1 MVCIESKSGGYSGL
15 MTVAKA
21 KSRAQTFTISDLVD
35 YAREGALRIPEFQ
48 RSFRW
53 GQKDIFD
60 LFDSIRRGYPVG
72 NALLWRREAP
82 AGNVRFGEL
91 GIVAPERHDALW
103 VVDGQQRITSLVNAV
118 AEEIDANSQFAVVYL
133 PKHERFTSLRNARGQ
148 VAVPVPTLF
157 SIPRL
162 FMWFQENPDGQQ
174 YAEHLQTVTTA
185 LRDFALPTTVLE
197 RADEDELRRIFDR
210 INNAGKRLKKSEVFN
225 AINGAS
231 GSGAEIVNVTT
242 IADSLASSTTFGRMP
257 DDMVYSALL
266 VRRHPDLT
274 RSPNDEFTPDRRK
287 LSDFPDEDEATSFR
301 RTEDSLHATVKFL
314 QDRVGVP
321 HMTFLPQ
328 QFLLLILNRYFS
340 LFPDPDRRTRRLLV
354 RWFWRAAANAVLL
367 SLSSSTSV
375 RKLTKLIVKGDE
387 HGSIQRLLDAVK
399 VENTF
404 TTPDLEVFRTNQG
417 ASRIALCTM
426 WARHPRSLET
436 RKRLEF
442 NDLAASVEEIG
453 SLNDVVRRV
462 VSSNDCDERHRIS
475 TGNRVILGF
484 EDPDIADWMAM
495 VYDSIRD
502 REIDE
507 VLASHF
513 FTPDDVRL
521 FGSDPQTVIERR
533 TQRIV
538 DEVHRFLDVQTGRD
552 PDASAPAAP
561 SPDDEL

>member
-340 LFPDPDRRTRRLLV
+340 LSPTRTDALAGFSSDGFGEPPRMRCCCLSPAIRLCV
-354 RWFWRAAANAVLL
+354 SSPN
-367 SLSSSTSV
+367 SLSKAMSMGRFKGFWMRLKSRTLSP
-375 RKLTKLIVKGDE
+375 LLIWKFSE
-387 HGSIQRLLDAVK
+387 
-399 VENTF
+399 
-404 TTPDLEVFRTNQG
+404 P
-417 ASRIALCTM
+417 
-426 WARHPRSLET
+426 
-436 RKRLEF
+436 
-442 NDLAASVEEIG
+442 
-453 SLNDVVRRV
+453 
-462 VSSNDCDERHRIS
+462 
-475 TGNRVILGF
+475 
-484 EDPDIADWMAM
+484 
-495 VYDSIRD
+495 IR
-502 REIDE
+502 
-507 VLASHF
+507 
-513 FTPDDVRL
+513 
-521 FGSDPQTVIERR
+521 
-533 TQRIV
+533 
-538 DEVHRFLDVQTGRD
+538 GR
-552 PDASAPAAP
+552 A
-561 SPDDEL
+561 E